1 MIVVFS
7 RTSRREKYG
16 VVVKVTISIRTNVAA
31 LNAQNY
37 LGKTSQSQ
45 QSSMNRLASGSKINS
60 ATDDAAGLQLSNRL
74 TAQSRGLDMAVQ
86 NANNGISVAQT
97 AEGSMKETS
106 QLLQRM
112 RDLALQSSNGVNTDD
127 DRDTIQQ
134 EVSSIN
140 EEINRIADTTSFA
153 GKMLLNGTYGT
164 KSFQIGNEGGAAVH
178 LHLSS
183 MRSDDKMMGGKT
195 MQAQTAA
202 DASWKVSSEKNQL
215 QLGFTTKNGEQK
227 SIEINAK
234 AGDNI
239 EELATYINGQTDKVQ
254 ASVDQKGHLQLF
266 AGNSKVHGELS
277 VSGSLADELNFAEA
291 KETTVDEID
300 VSSVG
305 GSQQAVGVI
314 DSALKYVDNQRSY
327 LGALQNR
334 FEHAISNLDKV
345 NENIAASNG
354 RIMDTDYAKETTEM
368 TKSQIMSQASSS
380 ILAQAKQLP
389 QAALSLL
396 G

>member
-7 RTSRREKYG
+7 RTSRRENYG

-305 GSQQAVGVI
+305 GSQQAIGVI

>member
-7 RTSRREKYG
+7 RTSRRENYG

-300 VSSVG
+300 ISSVG

-354 RIMDTDYAKETTEM
+354 RIMDTDYAKETTDM

>member
-7 RTSRREKYG
+7 RTSRRENYG

>member
-1 MIVVFS
+1 M
-7 RTSRREKYG
+7 
-16 VVVKVTISIRTNVAA
+16 TISIRTNVAA

-305 GSQQAVGVI
+305 GSQQAIGVI

>member
-1 MIVVFS
+1 M
-7 RTSRREKYG
+7 
-16 VVVKVTISIRTNVAA
+16 TISIRTNVAA

-74 TAQSRGLDMAVQ
+74 TAQSRGLNMAVQ

-112 RDLALQSSNGVNTDD
+112 RDLALQSSNGVNSDD
-127 DRDTIQQ
+127 DRKTIQQ

-140 EEINRIADTTSFA
+140 EEINRVADTTSFG

-164 KSFQIGNEGGAAVH
+164 KSFQIGNDGGAAVH

-195 MQAQTAA
+195 KQAQTAA
-202 DASWKVSSEKNQL
+202 DASWKVSADNNQL
-215 QLGFTTKNGEQK
+215 KLGFTSKDGEQK
-227 SIEINAK
+227 TIEINAK
-234 AGDNI
+234 TGDNI

-277 VSGSLADELNFAEA
+277 VSGSLADELKFADA
-291 KETTVDEID
+291 KEQTVNDVD
-300 VSSVG
+300 VSTVG
-305 GSQQAVGVI
+305 GSQQAIGII
-314 DSALKYVDNQRSY
+314 DSAMKYVDDQRSY

-334 FEHAISNLDKV
+334 FEHTISNLDKV
-345 NENIAASNG
+345 NESIAASNG

>member
-1 MIVVFS
+1 M
-7 RTSRREKYG
+7 
-16 VVVKVTISIRTNVAA
+16 TISIRTNVAA

-45 QSSMNRLASGSKINS
+45 QSSMNRLASGTKINS

-140 EEINRIADTTSFA
+140 EEINRIADTTSFG

-164 KSFQIGNEGGAAVH
+164 KSFQIGNDGGAAVH

-195 MQAQTAA
+195 MQAQTSAG
-202 DASWKVSSEKNQL
+202 ASWKVSSDNNQL
-215 QLGFTTKNGEQK
+215 KLGFTSKDGEQK
-227 SIEINAK
+227 TIEITAK
-234 AGDNI
+234 TGDNI

-266 AGNSKVHGELS
+266 AGNSKVDGELS
-277 VSGSLADELNFAEA
+277 VSGGLADELNFTDA
-291 KETTVDEID
+291 KEKTVNDVD
-300 VSSVG
+300 VSTVG
-305 GSQQAVGVI
+305 GAQQAIGVI
-314 DSALKYVDNQRSY
+314 DSALKYVDSQRSY

-334 FEHAISNLDKV
+334 FEHTISNLDKV
-345 NENIAASNG
+345 NENIATSNS
-354 RIMDTDYAKETTEM
+354 RIVDTDYAKEATAM

>member
-1 MIVVFS
+1 M
-7 RTSRREKYG
+7 
-16 VVVKVTISIRTNVAA
+16 TISIRTNVAA

>member
-7 RTSRREKYG
+7 RTSRRENYG

-183 MRSDDKMMGGKT
+183 MRSDDKMMGGKA

-305 GSQQAVGVI
+305 GSQQAIGVI

>member
-1 MIVVFS
+1 M
-7 RTSRREKYG
+7 
-16 VVVKVTISIRTNVAA
+16 TISIRTNVAA

-112 RDLALQSSNGVNTDD
+112 RDLALQSSNGVNSDD
-127 DRDTIQQ
+127 DRETIQQ

-140 EEINRIADTTSFA
+140 EEINRVADTTSFG

-164 KSFQIGNEGGAAVH
+164 KSFQIGNDGGAAVH

>member
-7 RTSRREKYG
+7 RTSRRENYG

-202 DASWKVSSEKNQL
+202 DASWKVPSEKNQL